1 VGEQTAPVTEAAPAV
16 PENVKSEIQQAAKN
30 GQSEPGK
37 DTSAAPAGK
46 VKTEKEL
53 ERERKKAEK
62 AKKFAEKQAKA
73 ATAKPAQP
81 KAEKKEKIV
90 EKTTDAYDPTVI
102 EKGRYEWWQE
112 KGLFKPHFDENGNTK
127 PEGVFSMA
135 CPPPNVTGALHMG
148 HALMV
153 VSCESMSPALLVRVL
168 NGYIFP
174 GSPRHNDSLL
184 PNEGENNHLGTGYRP
199 CGHFDSECG

>member
-1 VGEQTAPVTEAAPAV
+1 VEA
-16 PENVKSEIQQAAKN
+16 
-30 GQSEPGK
+30 
-37 DTSAAPAGK
+37 K

-81 KAEKKEKIV
+81 KVEKKEKIV
-90 EKTTDAYDPTVI
+90 DKTTDAYDPKTI
-102 EKGRYEWWQE
+102 EQGRYDWWE
-112 KGLFKPHFDENGNTK
+112 KKGYFKPHFDENGNIK
-127 PEGVFSMA
+127 ADGVFTMT

-153 VSCESMSPALLVRVL
+153 VSFRIS
-168 NGYIFP
+168 
-174 GSPRHNDSLL
+174 
-184 PNEGENNHLGTGYRP
+184 
-199 CGHFDSECG
+199 

>member
-1 VGEQTAPVTEAAPAV
+1 MFPVGEQTAPVTETPPAV

-37 DTSAAPAGK
+37 DTSAAPEGKK

-73 ATAKPAQP
+73 AAAKPAQP
-81 KAEKKEKIV
+81 KAEKKEKVID
-90 EKTTDAYDPTVI
+90 KTTDAYDPKVI
-102 EKGRYEWWQE
+102 EKGRYEWWE
-112 KGLFKPHFDENGNTK
+112 KKGFFQPQFDANGNIK
-127 PEGVFSMA
+127 SDGVFSMA

-153 VSCESMSPALLVRVL
+153 VSFETMSSALPESVL
-168 NGYIFP
+168 IGQY
-174 GSPRHNDSLL
+174 SRHFK
-184 PNEGENNHLGTGYRP
+184 TR
-199 CGHFDSECG
+199 

>member
-1 VGEQTAPVTEAAPAV
+1 MGEQTAPVTQTPPVSDSTKSAV
-16 PENVKSEIQQAAKN
+16 QDAAKN
-30 GQSEPGK
+30 GQSEPTG
-37 DTSAAPAGK
+37 GK

-81 KAEKKEKIV
+81 KAEKKEKVV
-90 EKTTDAYDPTVI
+90 EKTTDAYDPKTI
-102 EKGRYEWWQE
+102 EQGRYDWWE
-112 KGLFKPHFDENGNTK
+112 KKGYFKPHFDENGNIK
-127 PEGVFSMA
+127 ADGVFTMA

-153 VSCESMSPALLVRVL
+153 VSSKICW
-168 NGYIFP
+168 GYSF
-174 GSPRHNDSLL
+174 R
-184 PNEGENNHLGTGYRP
+184 Y
-199 CGHFDSECG
+199 